1 MTMQKF
7 RSMDPFKMVNILL
20 YLVVGLV
27 PLILLPLQAHGKLNT
42 SITKLIALTIITIAY
57 LIIWVVKRNELS
69 FMDRSMESKF
79 LLGYVV
85 LMLISIPFSLDPMT
99 SIFGSSYRYDGML
112 SFLLYFAAFVI
123 AKNAKNI
130 GNVVFKVIALTST
143 LVATLGILQFYDIDP
158 IPSKW
163 YAIPWENTAFSTMG
177 NPNFLGSY
185 LVLSIPVAIYLF
197 FYLEKKYGLVVYT
210 LLLLCLLCSQT
221 RGAWI
226 GMFVSLIAF
235 LILHGISHGYKKRDL
250 VKVFII
256 ITTTIVVV
264 AFFTISSGDVF
275 LARFFSIFID
285 FSKWI
290 NKSEE
295 TYLVGSFR
303 IFLWGKVI
311 ELIKMRPVFG
321 FGIDSLYI
329 AMNNTFRDEIIQ
341 VYGVYKNWDKA
352 HNEFLNIAVST
363 GIPSLL
369 AYLGFLGF
377 VIKKAFGR
385 LKIHPGH
392 VALLSAVIGYLT
404 QAMFNI
410 QVVMVFYVFMA
421 YLGIL
426 SSKHALI
433 DETPEYHYRKAEL
446 S

>member
-1 MTMQKF
+1 MQKF
-7 RSMDPFKMVNILL
+7 RSVDPFKMINILL

-27 PLILLPLQAHGKLNT
+27 PLILLPLHANGKLNT
-42 SITKLIALTIITIAY
+42 SITKLIALSIIAMAY
-57 LIIWVVKRNELS
+57 LIIWIIKRNEVTFL
-69 FMDRSMESKF
+69 DRSMESNF
-79 LLGYVV
+79 LLGYVA
-85 LMLISIPFSLDPMT
+85 LMLMSIPFSLDPMT

-112 SFLLYFAAFVI
+112 SFLLYFAAFLI

-130 GNVVFKVIALTST
+130 GNTIFKVIAFAST
-143 LVATLGILQFYDIDP
+143 LVATLGILQFYEIDP

-163 YAIPWENTAFSTMG
+163 YAIPWKNTAFSTMG

-185 LVLSIPVAIYLF
+185 LVLSIPIAIYLF
-197 FYLEKKYGLVVYT
+197 FYLEKKYGLVVYS
-210 LLLLCLLCSQT
+210 LLLLCVLCTQT

-226 GMFVSLIAF
+226 GTFVSLIAF
-235 LILHGISHGYKKRDL
+235 LVLHGISHGYKKRDL
-250 VKVFII
+250 VKVSII
-256 ITTTIVVV
+256 LVISIIVVV
-264 AFFTISSGDVF
+264 FFTISSGDVF
-275 LARFFSIFID
+275 LTRLLSIFID

-311 ELIKMRPVFG
+311 ELIKMRPIFG

-329 AMNNTFRDEIIQ
+329 AMNNNFRDEIIQ

-352 HNEFLNIAVST
+352 HNEYLNIAVST
-363 GIPSLL
+363 GIPSLI
-369 AYLGFLGF
+369 AYLGFLGL
-377 VIKKAFGR
+377 VIKKAFKR
-385 LKIHPGH
+385 LKLHSGH

-426 SSKHALI
+426 SSKNALLS
-433 DETPEYHYRKAEL
+433 ESTEYHYKNVEL